1 MAEAGNEPARRAS
14 GRRHAGGG
22 GGRGGADTPD
32 AAGAA
37 GDRKIDA
44 IIPNRIGDWTH
55 VPSSAFVLPKTPGSL
70 ADRLYSQTISRLYD
84 SPTRIPV
91 MLVIAYG
98 NLQSDL
104 LQLHR
109 PEACYTAVGF
119 AISRSDKAK
128 VDLGGA
134 ALPVRELVATSDSR
148 IEPIVYWTRIGD
160 DLPTDGS
167 EQRWSKLRQQM
178 KGYVTDG
185 VLVRMSTVGEPSP
198 ELFGELRAFAAAM
211 VRGLAAGNRAA
222 LVGRP
227 LASAMRG

>member
-1 MAEAGNEPARRAS
+1 MEVTRRDLLI
-14 GRRHAGGG
+14 GGG
-22 GGRGGADTPD
+22 MLAA

-37 GDRKIDA
+37 AMTPRERLVLLGDRKIED
-44 IIPNRIGDWTH
+44 IVPKKIGSWTH
-55 VPSSAFVLPKTPGSL
+55 VPSNAFVLPKTPGSL
-70 ADRLYSQTISRLYD
+70 ADRLYSQTVSRLYQ
-84 SPTRIPV
+84 SPTAVPV

-109 PEACYTAVGF
+109 PEACYTSVGF
-119 AISRSDKAK
+119 TISRSAVADVA
-128 VDLGGA
+128 LGPKA
-134 ALPVRELVATSDSR
+134 ALRVRELVASSDSR

-178 KGYVTDG
+178 NGLIPDG
-185 VLVRMSTVGEPSP
+185 VLVRVSTVGEPTSAV
-198 ELFGELRAFAAAM
+198 FDGLREFSAEM
-211 VRGLAAGNRAA
+211 VRAIAIRDRAA

-227 LASAMRG
+227 LAGAMA